1 MANPQLFHRL
11 LIANRGEVAVRIAR
25 ACDALGIEP
34 VFAYSEADRDAAY
47 LRERRGVC
55 LGPGRASESYLDAAR
70 VVQAAKQTDC
80 SALHPGWGFLSEN
93 SAFASLC
100 EVHGVTFVGPP
111 AHVMH
116 LMGTKSPAKRA
127 MKRAGLNLIPG
138 SDGPLRSA
146 EHAREVA
153 EAVGLPVLIKAES
166 GGGGRGMKIVRELG
180 EMAEAF
186 QAAQREG
193 QAFFGDPR
201 VYLEKLV
208 EGGRHIEIQVVADR
222 YGNVCHLGER
232 DCTIQRN
239 HQKLI
244 EESPS
249 PVLDEGERERTLR
262 AAVKAVRDIGYVG
275 AGTLEFLLDTRGAE
289 PGEPPILRFMEMNTR
304 LQVEH
309 CVSEQRSG
317 IDLVREQL
325 LVAAG
330 HRLSFSQS
338 DIELKGHAIECR
350 INAEDRAGAALHP
363 APSASEASRGA
374 RRLYPRGY
382 ARRRG
387 LHHPPHYGSSL
398 ICKVI
403 APPPIC
409 DTAARAMLEALAE
422 LGARGCTTTIPM
434 RKAVLVQGSGT
445 TATTSRASLGFTGAH
460 ASTEPARSSL
470 PARAAGQLVTQPS
483 VACRTRTSGV
493 PRHGPYPLSPLV
505 SHAPAR
511 WTTRATNK
519 NVDRGSELEQR
530 LTRRRDEVRGLGGRS
545 TASESTPGA
554 G

>member
-34 VFAYSEADRDAAY
+34 VFAYSEADRHAAY
-47 LRERRGVC
+47 LEGRRGVC
-55 LGPGRASESYLDAAR
+55 LGPGRASDSYLDAAR

-100 EVHGVTFVGPP
+100 EAHGVSFVGPP

-127 MKRAGLNLIPG
+127 MRQAGLTLIPG

-146 EHAREVA
+146 EHAKSVA
-153 EAVGLPVLIKAES
+153 EEVGLPVLIKAES
-166 GGGGRGMKIVRELG
+166 GGGGRGMKIVRQLA
-180 EMAEAF
+180 EMEEAF
-186 QAAQREG
+186 HAAQREG

-208 EGGRHIEIQVVADR
+208 EGGRHIEIQVIADR

-249 PVLDEGERERTLR
+249 PVLDDAERERTLQS
-262 AAVKAVRDIGYVG
+262 AVKAVRDIGYVG
-275 AGTLEFLLDTRGAE
+275 AGTLEFLLDTQSAA
-289 PGEPPILRFMEMNTR
+289 PGQPAVLRFMEMNTR

-309 CVSEQRSG
+309 CVSEMRSG

-330 HRLSFSQS
+330 HPLSFEQA
-338 DIELKGHAIECR
+338 DIKLSGHAIECR
-350 INAEDRAGAALHP
+350 INAED
-363 APSASEASRGA
+363 PSLGFRPSPGTISKWKLPDLRDGSIRVDTHVVE
-374 RRLYPRGY
+374 GY
-382 ARRRG
+382 TI
-387 LHHPPHYGSSL
+387 PPHYDSL

-403 APPPIC
+403 AHA
-409 DTAARAMLEALAE
+409 DDREAATRTMLEALGE
-422 LGARGCTTTIPM
+422 LECEGVKTTIPM
-434 RKAVLVQGSGT
+434 HQAVLASAEFAENRYDTSSIPGGSY
-445 TATTSRASLGFTGAH
+445 L
-460 ASTEPARSSL
+460 
-470 PARAAGQLVTQPS
+470 ARA
-483 VACRTRTSGV
+483 
-493 PRHGPYPLSPLV
+493 
-505 SHAPAR
+505 
-511 WTTRATNK
+511 
-519 NVDRGSELEQR
+519 
-530 LTRRRDEVRGLGGRS
+530 
-545 TASESTPGA
+545 
-554 G
+554 